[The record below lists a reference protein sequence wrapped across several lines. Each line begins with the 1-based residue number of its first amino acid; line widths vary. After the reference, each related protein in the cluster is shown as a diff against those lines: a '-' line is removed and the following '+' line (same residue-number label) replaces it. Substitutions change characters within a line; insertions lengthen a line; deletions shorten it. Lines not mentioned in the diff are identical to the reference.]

1 MGEVSEVLDDPLARQ
16 CVLIECKNH
25 PKSEDIRSGS
35 FGGSYV
41 EGGYEDGDVRDLF
54 TVFFSLITVIKA
66 VDRRFDLL
74 PLPFALRS
82 QRLHGKKRKLQN

>member
-1 MGEVSEVLDDPLARQ
+1 MGEVSEVLDDPFARQ
-16 CVLIECKNH
+16 CVLIECKDH
-25 PKSEDIRSGS
+25 SKSEDIRGGS

-54 TVFFSLITVIKA
+54 TVFFSLIPVIKA

-74 PLPFALRS
+74 PLPFALRA
-82 QRLHGKKRKLQN
+82 QIVHGKERKLLN